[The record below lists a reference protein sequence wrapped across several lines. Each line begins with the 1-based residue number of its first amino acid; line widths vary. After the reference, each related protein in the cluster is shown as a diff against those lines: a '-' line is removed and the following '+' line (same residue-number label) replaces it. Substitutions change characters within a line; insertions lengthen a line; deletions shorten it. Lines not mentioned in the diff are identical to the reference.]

1 MNLSRLFPLLFSAL
15 PVLSSCDKGESLD
28 VEDIKIPTGYALS
41 AGTATGFYN
50 SSIAY
55 DQGASWLSGSYDKR
69 FNTGDRLYDNVKSA
83 NENGM
88 GGGLGPVYA
97 GYSCGSCHRNAG
109 RTEPTY
115 WTNFK
120 QGSNDGSGSYGFT
133 SSRIYITRR
142 TGSFFPDYGRVI
154 HDQAIYGVKKAIPD
168 HTDGDITIVLSN
180 INNQVTEVQLC
191 VLDRLRRHV
200 LTFDKIEMQQTNDTV
215 YMNVG
220 ERNVSMFNAIQQ
232 NYLNTTCANCHGAS
246 NRAAAGLYLTEGRSY
261 AAMVGVPSVKIDTLK
276 IVEPGNAE
284 KSLLHIILHQDNV
297 EGISMTHRDLVSEK
311 NEQSILPLIDKWIDN
326 GAKKN

>member
-1 MNLSRLFPLLFSAL
+1 MKRSLYAFLLAL
-15 PVLSSCDKGESLD
+15 TTLTACDDGQ
-28 VEDIKIPTGYALS
+28 IPEKQAEFLEGRVVKFNGKLTGL
-41 AGTATGFYN
+41 TN
-50 SSIAY
+50 
-55 DQGASWLSGSYDKR
+55 W
-69 FNTGDRLYDNVKSA
+69 A
-83 NENGM
+83 N
-88 GGGLGPVYA
+88 
-97 GYSCGSCHRNAG
+97 GYSVAIAG
-109 RTEPTY
+109 
-115 WTNFK
+115 FD
-120 QGSNDGSGSYGFT
+120 GNDEY
-133 SSRIYITRR
+133 
-142 TGSFFPDYGRVI
+142 
-154 HDQAIYGVKKAIPD
+154 AIISKAIPD

-220 ERNVSMFNAIQQ
+220 ERNVGMFNAIQQ

-326 GAKKN
+326 GAKKD

>member
-1 MNLSRLFPLLFSAL
+1 M
-15 PVLSSCDKGESLD
+15 
-28 VEDIKIPTGYALS
+28 
-41 AGTATGFYN
+41 
-50 SSIAY
+50 
-55 DQGASWLSGSYDKR
+55 
-69 FNTGDRLYDNVKSA
+69 
-83 NENGM
+83 
-88 GGGLGPVYA
+88 
-97 GYSCGSCHRNAG
+97 
-109 RTEPTY
+109 
-115 WTNFK
+115 
-120 QGSNDGSGSYGFT
+120 
-133 SSRIYITRR
+133 
-142 TGSFFPDYGRVI
+142 
-154 HDQAIYGVKKAIPD
+154 
-168 HTDGDITIVLSN
+168 LSN

>member
-133 SSRIYITRR
+133 SSLIYITRR
-142 TGSFFPDYGRVI
+142 NGSFFPDYGRVI
-154 HDQAIYGVKKAIPD
+154 HDQAIYGVKPEGKLKVRIDSMEFSFPD
-168 HTDGDITIVLSN
+168 GEKYTLCVPKWT
-180 INNQVTEVQLC
+180 VTEWYTDSVKPEDLFC
-191 VLDRLRRHV
+191 TVRVPLRHV
-200 LTFDKIEMQQTNDTV
+200 GMGQMMALD
-215 YMNVG
+215 
-220 ERNVSMFNAIQQ
+220 
-232 NYLNTTCANCHGAS
+232 
-246 NRAAAGLYLTEGRSY
+246 
-261 AAMVGVPSVKIDTLK
+261 P
-276 IVEPGNAE
+276 AE

-326 GAKKN
+326 GAKKD